1 MASRCMA
8 PNPLF
13 LTLVASVVSAAS
25 ILSVVQ
31 VASAADH
38 PRLLFSARDVKVLRE
53 RVKSEPYK
61 SMLQRLIADAERPD
75 KPDDDPDTD
84 YNRVH
89 VAQRCGFLYVLT
101 GDEAYAA
108 KARQSVEPLL
118 QSRNWGNRRVKG
130 LSLYYVGKGVA
141 LAYDW
146 CHGSKSWDADFSAL
160 VSKKLLEQAEVVS
173 SNGGTQQNRSPASNW
188 QGLRW
193 STAGLMYLA
202 TDEPFDLKKLEQ
214 CYGRVRQ
221 YLVDNLGTDRNARGW
236 NIEGLGYTYY
246 PMANG
251 VAPFA
256 VAMYLRDPKLDLR
269 KTSPATRLTLWTC
282 FAALVKTDAGPMWRP
297 DFGDDNPGTR
307 GEGSLGFAFWFTP
320 RELLPGVLYW
330 YEKTV
335 GADGDKTWDNE
346 RFGTISSILFHPGD
360 TVKPKD
366 PMTIPE
372 WRQALLDTGGN
383 GFLTWRNHYKDA
395 SDVVAQLY
403 VKLRGNKG
411 HHGPD
416 ALSFRIVGQNT
427 IWATGGGRYGPKLN
441 GRDAFERSMNT
452 LYPGDPDG
460 DFRTNGNSGK
470 IVTPP
475 IIREDGSGHVVVSVA
490 QNNVGT
496 RDHIRWFAAEFS
508 PKTGA
513 HAAFVIADTSTD
525 GRAWQMVTLAT
536 NPITTDGNTF
546 TITGPDGSTMRGTVL
561 HPSGPVKFT
570 VGKRIRGSNAG
581 DVGENNFVHFG
592 SDDGNYLVVLTL
604 ARKGEPHPPVS
615 ADGTWKTMPRG
626 SVKVGQWSLK
636 IDGTNIRS
644 SLD

>member
-1 MASRCMA
+1 MKWSLALVC
-8 PNPLF
+8 LGF
-13 LTLVASVVSAAS
+13 VASFSSAAE
-25 ILSVVQ
+25 
-31 VASAADH
+31 H
-38 PRLLFSARDVKVLRE
+38 PRLLFAARDVKVLRE
-53 RVKSEPYK
+53 RIQSEPWK
-61 SMLQRLIADAERPD
+61 SMFQRLVADAEIPD
-75 KPDDDPDTD
+75 ERNDPDDSN
-84 YNRVH
+84 YNRVNI
-89 VAQRCGFLYVLT
+89 AQRCAFLYVLT
-101 GDEAYAA
+101 GDEEYAA
-108 KARQSVEPLL
+108 KARRQVEPLL
-118 QSRNWGNRRVKG
+118 QSPDWGNQRVKG

-146 CHGSKSWDADFSAL
+146 CHGSKAWDPDFRSM
-160 VSKKLLEQAEVVS
+160 VSKKLLQQADVVF
-173 SNGGTQQNRSPASNW
+173 SNGGRQQNRSPASNW
-188 QGLRW
+188 QALRF

-202 TDEPFDLKKLEQ
+202 TDETIDPKKLEQ

-221 YLVDNLGTDRNARGW
+221 YLVENLGTDRNARGW

-269 KTSPATRLTLWTC
+269 KVSAATQLSLWTC
-282 FAALVKTDAGPMWRP
+282 LVALVKTDDGTMWRP

-320 RELLPGVLYW
+320 EELLPGVVYW

-335 GADGDKTWDNE
+335 GSEGNKTWDNE
-346 RFGTISSILFHPGD
+346 RFGTISSILFHPGPK
-360 TVKPKD
+360 VKPRN
-366 PMTIPE
+366 PMTIPA
-372 WRQALLDTGGN
+372 WRAAMLDTGGN
-383 GFLTWRNHYKDA
+383 GFLTWRNQYKDA

-411 HHGPD
+411 HNGPD

-427 IWATGGGRYGPKLN
+427 LWATGGGRYGPQLN
-441 GRDAFERSMNT
+441 GMDAYERSMNT

-460 DFRTNGNSGK
+460 PFRTNGNSGK

-475 IIREDGSGHVVVSVA
+475 IIRDDGSGHVVVSIA
-490 QNNVGT
+490 QNNVGV
-496 RDHIRWFAAEFS
+496 RDHTRWFAAEFS

-525 GRAWQMVTLAT
+525 GKAWQMVTLAT
-536 NPITTDGNTF
+536 NPIATEGNTF

-561 HPSGPVKFT
+561 YPAGPIEFK

-581 DVGENNFVHFG
+581 DVGENNFVHF
-592 SDDGNYLVVLTL
+592 SNEDGCYLVVLTL
-604 ARKGEPHPPVS
+604 AQKGQPHPKIS
-615 ADGTWKTMPRG
+615 ADGKWAGAPRG
-626 SVKVGQWSLK
+626 MVRIGQWTLS
-636 IDGTNIRS
+636 IDGARVKS
-644 SLD
+644 SLE